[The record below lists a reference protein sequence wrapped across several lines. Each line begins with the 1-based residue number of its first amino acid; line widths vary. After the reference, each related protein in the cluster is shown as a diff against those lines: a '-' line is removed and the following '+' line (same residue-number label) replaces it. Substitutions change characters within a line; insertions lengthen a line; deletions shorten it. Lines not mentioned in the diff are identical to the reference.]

1 MYIIFHQKKSTHIW
15 ISPNASR
22 LCSISIIIFL
32 FSFQALRQTRQ
43 QRRHLRISQNLH
55 QKVRIHTFRNS
66 HRVCCLTSICTL
78 HLRIKIFPV
87 IKRILHPLCILSP
100 VLVNDMAIC
109 LCYHVRLCMSGIA
122 LNRFNVSSTELQ
134 LICDTCMSETMKNH
148 IRQSLFINNLLHLI
162 TQIAVSNWKTNSI
175 IPWGFFIQLVLFLNY
190 RNAPYLLNLLIA
202 SLDTKL
208 HTLFDL
214 CSSTDLSIGKW
225 ILHYKQAGI
234 TFRFFPLLC
243 VAFIDFKPI

>member
-87 IKRILHPLCILSP
+87 IKRILHPLCILLP

-162 TQIAVSNWKTNSI
+162 T
-175 IPWGFFIQLVLFLNY
+175 
-190 RNAPYLLNLLIA
+190 
-202 SLDTKL
+202 
-208 HTLFDL
+208 
-214 CSSTDLSIGKW
+214 
-225 ILHYKQAGI
+225 
-234 TFRFFPLLC
+234 
-243 VAFIDFKPI
+243 

>member
-1 MYIIFHQKKSTHIW
+1 MYIIFHYKKSTHIW

-100 VLVNDMAIC
+100 VLVNMSAC
-109 LCYHVRLCMSGIA
+109 ACPESPWTALMSPPLSFSLYVTLVCRRL
-122 LNRFNVSSTELQ
+122 
-134 LICDTCMSETMKNH
+134 
-148 IRQSLFINNLLHLI
+148 
-162 TQIAVSNWKTNSI
+162 WKTTSGS
-175 IPWGFFIQLVLFLNY
+175 P
-190 RNAPYLLNLLIA
+190 
-202 SLDTKL
+202 
-208 HTLFDL
+208 
-214 CSSTDLSIGKW
+214 CSS
-225 ILHYKQAGI
+225 I
-234 TFRFFPLLC
+234 TFC
-243 VAFIDFKPI
+243 I

>member
-1 MYIIFHQKKSTHIW
+1 MYIIFHYKKSTHIW

-55 QKVRIHTFRNS
+55 QKVRNS

-100 VLVNDMAIC
+100 VLVNDMAIY
-109 LCYHVRLCMSGIA
+109 LCHHVRLCMSRIA

-162 TQIAVSNWKTNSI
+162 TQIAVSDRKTQGRSHDQI
-175 IPWGFFIQLVLFLNY
+175 II
-190 RNAPYLLNLLIA
+190 LILTA
-202 SLDTKL
+202 QD
-208 HTLFDL
+208 
-214 CSSTDLSIGKW
+214 
-225 ILHYKQAGI
+225 IL
-234 TFRFFPLLC
+234 
-243 VAFIDFKPI
+243 

>member
-1 MYIIFHQKKSTHIW
+1 MYIIFHYKKSTHIW
-15 ISPNASR
+15 ISPNSSR

-66 HRVCCLTSICTL
+66 HRICCLTSICTL

-100 VLVNDMAIC
+100 VLVNDMAIY

-122 LNRFNVSSTELQ
+122 LNHFNVSSTELQ

-162 TQIAVSNWKTNSI
+162 TQIAVSDRKTKGRSHDQI
-175 IPWGFFIQLVLFLNY
+175 II
-190 RNAPYLLNLLIA
+190 LILTA
-202 SLDTKL
+202 QD
-208 HTLFDL
+208 
-214 CSSTDLSIGKW
+214 
-225 ILHYKQAGI
+225 IL
-234 TFRFFPLLC
+234 
-243 VAFIDFKPI
+243 